1 MQYKVNND
9 LILEIKDFKSYWVT
23 KAVKLAMLSGITVKD
38 WEAPEVPAEN
48 AIKAEEALIYSMT
61 NITEDQLNN
70 LRDEEYNLLL
80 SKINEI
86 ATVPKSDS
94 WEK

>member
-1 MQYKVNND
+1 
-9 LILEIKDFKSYWVT
+9 
-23 KAVKLAMLSGITVKD
+23 
-38 WEAPEVPAEN
+38 
-48 AIKAEEALIYSMT
+48 MT

-94 WEK
+94 